1 MKNKIYIDM
10 HASRTKVAVTEDGS
24 LVELYVERETSEK
37 LIGNIYKGR
46 VENVLNGMQS
56 AFVNIG
62 LSKNAFL
69 YVHESN
75 MVDGTEI
82 VGAKKSKPAPIS
94 DKVGDEIMVQ
104 VVKEQFGTKGVRIT
118 KDITIPGRYIVLMP
132 KNDYVGISRKI
143 TDEKVR
149 ERLAKI
155 IEEVKV
161 EGVGY
166 ILRTA
171 SKNATAREIKKEA
184 KNLYAEYQRI
194 LKNYDSAVPGQLV
207 YKESGLVERTIR
219 DVLNDE
225 TEEIIINNVG
235 IYDELKA
242 RFSNLI
248 PEYEKKLKLYS
259 DKAVMFDAFG
269 LNDEIE
275 ELLKR
280 KVPLTNGAY
289 LIIDRTEAFTIID
302 VNTGRYVGENNHEET
317 VFTTNMIAV
326 DEIARQLR
334 LRNLGGIIIVDFI
347 DMDEEC
353 HKEQVLERLKVV
365 LKKDRVKTMVMGM
378 TALGLVEIT
387 RKKTISMVDK
397 VFLQPCPYCGGDS
410 YVYSE
415 EYVIMRLRA
424 DLYKHFEKHDDEA
437 VLVSVHSSVFSKLF
451 VLRTLEQ
458 DCQSVWSD
466 KRIYVVPESEMH
478 IQKYSIK
485 SMSSG
490 VIDLPDTARMLY

>member
-10 HASRTKVAVTEDGS
+10 HASRTKVAVTEEGD
-24 LVELYVERETSEK
+24 LVELYVERETTEK

-75 MVDGTEI
+75 MVDGSELL
-82 VGAKKSKPAPIS
+82 AERRQKPSSIL

-132 KNDYVGISRKI
+132 LNDYIGISRKI
-143 TDEKVR
+143 TDEKTR
-149 ERLAKI
+149 ERLTKI
-155 IEEVKV
+155 IEEVKE

-171 SKNATAREIKKEA
+171 SKNATAKEIKKEA
-184 KNLYAEYQRI
+184 KNLYAEYKRI
-194 LKNYDSAVPGQLV
+194 LDKFEKASPGQLV

-219 DVLNDE
+219 DVLNED
-225 TEEIIINNVG
+225 TEEIIINNEAVFS
-235 IYDELKA
+235 ELKE
-242 RFSNLI
+242 RFSNLM
-248 PEYEKKLKLYS
+248 PEYEKTLKYYP
-259 DKAVMFDAFG
+259 DKDDMFDAFG
-269 LNDEIE
+269 LNEEIE
-275 ELLKR
+275 DILKR

-317 VFTTNMIAV
+317 VFTTNMIAA

-347 DMDEEC
+347 D
-353 HKEQVLERLKVV
+353 
-365 LKKDRVKTMVMGM
+365 
-378 TALGLVEIT
+378 
-387 RKKTISMVDK
+387 
-397 VFLQPCPYCGGDS
+397 
-410 YVYSE
+410 
-415 EYVIMRLRA
+415 
-424 DLYKHFEKHDDEA
+424 
-437 VLVSVHSSVFSKLF
+437 
-451 VLRTLEQ
+451 
-458 DCQSVWSD
+458 
-466 KRIYVVPESEMH
+466 
-478 IQKYSIK
+478 
-485 SMSSG
+485 
-490 VIDLPDTARMLY
+490 

>member
-1 MKNKIYIDM
+1 M
-10 HASRTKVAVTEDGS
+10 HASRTKVAVTEDGA

-82 VGAKKSKPAPIS
+82 VGAKTNKPAPIL

-118 KDITIPGRYIVLMP
+118 KDITIPGRFIVLMP
-132 KNDYVGISRKI
+132 KNDYIGISRKI

-149 ERLAKI
+149 DRLTNI
-155 IEEVKV
+155 INEVK
-161 EGVGY
+161 EPGVGY

-171 SKNATAREIKKEA
+171 SKNATAKEIKKEA
-184 KNLYAEYQRI
+184 KTLFMEYNRI
-194 LKNYDSAVPGQLV
+194 LDNYKKAKPGQLV
-207 YKESGLVERTIR
+207 YRESGLVERTIR
-219 DVLNDE
+219 DVLNE
-225 TEEIIINNVG
+225 FTEEITINNEDT
-235 IYDELKA
+235 YKELKE
-242 RFSNLI
+242 RFSNFM
-248 PEYEKKLKLYS
+248 PEHEKILKYYP
-259 DKAVMFDAFG
+259 DKNDMFDSFG
-269 LNDEIE
+269 LNGEIE
-275 ELLKR
+275 DILKR
-280 KVPLTNGAY
+280 KVPLVNGAY

-317 VFTTNMIAV
+317 VFTTNMIAA

-347 DMDEEC
+347 DMDEEE
-353 HKEQVLERLKVV
+353 HKEQVLERLKTV

-397 VFLQPCPYCGGDS
+397 IFLQPCPYCEGDA

-415 EYVIMRLRA
+415 EYIIMRLRA
-424 DLYKHFEKHDDEA
+424 DLYKHYAKKDDE
-437 VLVSVHSSVFSKLF
+437 SVMVKVHPSVFSKLF

-458 DCQSVWSD
+458 DCQTVWSD
-466 KRIYVVPESEMH
+466 KRIYIVPDSGQH
-478 IQKYSIK
+478 IQEYEIISLN
-485 SMSSG
+485 SG
-490 VIDLPDTARMLY
+490 VIDLPNTARLLY